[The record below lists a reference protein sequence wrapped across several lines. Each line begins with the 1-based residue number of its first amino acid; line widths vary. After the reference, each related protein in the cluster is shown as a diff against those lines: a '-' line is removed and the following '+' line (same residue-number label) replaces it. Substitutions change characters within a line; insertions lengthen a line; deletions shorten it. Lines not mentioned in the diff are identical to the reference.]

1 MALIIKVA
9 EFGNP
14 STPGRDKITLKAEVE
29 SPISIKRNPIIIPL
43 PGGSIVGLDL
53 GTMASAISIA
63 GIVDVELKELFV
75 RNKAGSAFQVGET
88 ITGDSDLNSE
98 TAPIRTLT
106 PSATILGASP
116 SLTSPTSLYIS
127 GLSPLYEFFVDGET
141 ITGVTSGGTAIV
153 NEPLPTKRRLEQMLR
168 FWYEAGM
175 ITLTTRS
182 GSYKV
187 FISGMD
193 LNLEAGLEDRYKFKI
208 DFVEA
213 KQGIVSPV

>member
-1 MALIIKVA
+1 MALIIKLS
-9 EFGNP
+9 EYGNP
-14 STPGRDKITLKAEVE
+14 STPGKDKITLKAEVE
-29 SPISIKRNPIIIPL
+29 SPISIKRSPIIIPL

-53 GTMASAISIA
+53 GTMASAISIS

-75 RNKAGSAFQVGET
+75 RDKSGSAFVVGET

-98 TAPIRTLT
+98 TSPIRSLT

-116 SLTSPTSLYIS
+116 SLASPTSLYIS

-141 ITGVTSGGTAIV
+141 ITGSTSGAVAIV
-153 NEPLPTKRRLEQMLR
+153 NEPLPTKRRLEQILR
-168 FWYEAGM
+168 FWYDSGKM
-175 ITLTTRS
+175 TLTTRS

-187 FISGMD
+187 FIGGLD

-208 DFVEA
+208 DFMEA
-213 KQGIVSPV
+213 EQGIVSPV